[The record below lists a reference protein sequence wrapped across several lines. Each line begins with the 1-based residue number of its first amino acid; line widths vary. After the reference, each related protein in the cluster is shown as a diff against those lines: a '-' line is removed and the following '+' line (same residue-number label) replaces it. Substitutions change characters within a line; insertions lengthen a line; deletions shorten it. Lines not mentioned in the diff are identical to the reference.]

1 MASRDLLGA
10 PIKVLPGVGPAKAAA
25 YAKMGVETLS
35 DLIHRYPRAYEN
47 RGDIKLLSEA
57 ALTGGKCA
65 VVLTVGTEVKV
76 TNIRRGMTLVKF
88 RAYDDSGTAEITFF
102 NQAFLK
108 DKFPLGAEFR
118 FYGKVDIVGRRYAM
132 SSPVCEY
139 YDELNPPR
147 DLVSVY
153 RMTEGINGKQIAK
166 DMEAAFSL
174 CRDELTDPIPEE
186 ITSKYGLCSLKT
198 ALRNIHFPEDYRL
211 LSSAK
216 RRLVFDEFFNF
227 ALGLAMTKQKS
238 RPHGA
243 PVFTDLSLSE
253 FVKCR
258 KLCPHSFGKS
268 PWQSHTLSP
277 YYLFWED
284 A

>member
-1 MASRDLLGA
+1 MASRELLGA

-108 DKFPLGAEFR
+108 DKFPLGSEFR

-153 RMTEGINGKQIAK
+153 RMTEGINN
-166 DMEAAFSL
+166 L
-174 CRDELTDPIPEE
+174 
-186 ITSKYGLCSLKT
+186 Y
-198 ALRNIHFPEDYRL
+198 
-211 LSSAK
+211 
-216 RRLVFDEFFNF
+216 
-227 ALGLAMTKQKS
+227 
-238 RPHGA
+238 
-243 PVFTDLSLSE
+243 
-253 FVKCR
+253 
-258 KLCPHSFGKS
+258 
-268 PWQSHTLSP
+268 
-277 YYLFWED
+277 
-284 A
+284 